1 MKEEKF
7 EQPIVQHGEKEII
20 FLKLKNKQHKKQKE
34 KIKRQIAMPLVEFI
48 KEEYTKEEPTII
60 QQAEKRSYF

>member
-20 FLKLKNKQHKKQKE
+20 FEVEEQTAQKKKE

-60 QQAEKRSYF
+60 QQAEKEAYF